1 MLSVWKLR
9 VGAEDYYLEQ
19 VAKGLDDY
27 YSGAG
32 ETQGEWIGTASGALG
47 LEHDVAGGELR
58 AVLAGLAPGTGLTP
72 NNTQVRTFKNRVP
85 GFDLT
90 FSAPKSV
97 SILYALGDPLVRAQV
112 VEATDLAVAEA
123 LAGLNAKHV
132 SCDAG
137 PTPTRTRRPSST
149 SGAPVDSPVP
159 GSSRP
164 SSGIAQAAKET
175 RNSTPTSWSRT

>member
-1 MLSVWKLR
+1 MLHKTRETGDPKSPHTPSMLSVWKLR

-47 LEHDVAGGELR
+47 LDHDVAGDELR
-58 AVLAGLAPGTGLTP
+58 AVLAGLAPGTALTP

-123 LAGLNAKHV
+123 LGWLEREA
-132 SCDAG
+132 
-137 PTPTRTRRPSST
+137 
-149 SGAPVDSPVP
+149 
-159 GSSRP
+159 
-164 SSGIAQAAKET
+164 
-175 RNSTPTSWSRT
+175 